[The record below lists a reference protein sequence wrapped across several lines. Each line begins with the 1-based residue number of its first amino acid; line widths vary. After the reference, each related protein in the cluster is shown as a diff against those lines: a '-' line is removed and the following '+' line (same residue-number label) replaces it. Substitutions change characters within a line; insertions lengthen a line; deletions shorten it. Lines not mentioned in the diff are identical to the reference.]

1 MRKLLTN
8 KPAGLLSFD
17 KKDIYNLNS
26 ILTLTSF
33 NGLLGSDRQD
43 RQNQKGILTLTSL
56 NGPLGSD

>member
-1 MRKLLTN
+1 MRKLLPN

-17 KKDIYNLNS
+17 KEEIYG